1 MLSLVWQAWRSWKSA
16 KAVALL
22 AVLALAVGIGSTTAI
37 YTVIHAV
44 LLKPLP
50 YQHGERF
57 VALYGARFSEP
68 GQRSSLPYPDV
79 LAYQQ
84 RTHSFDVFG
93 WFRPDEFN
101 LTSPGQPQH
110 LNGIDVTPTLAAN
123 LGVNPILGRWFRN
136 GDTSFAVISNAL
148 WQRLGGRP
156 DILGQPLVLNGR
168 SYTVTGVMPP
178 WFRLPV
184 GGPGAG
190 QTRNDVW
197 LPLDP
202 RVEAQDLLSGVY
214 FCYGRLK
221 PGVTFTQAQADVKSV
236 AARIA
241 REDPAG
247 HPSYTAQLDDLRE
260 AVVQEA
266 RPTLLL
272 LLGAAGLLLLITCA
286 NVAGLL
292 VARSVARSRETAV
305 RVALGAAQGQLALQY
320 FSEGLLV
327 ALTGAAAGVLLS
339 FALVHIVVSLAA
351 EHIPRA
357 DEIAADWTVLLFAL
371 GAACLASVLSSLA
384 PLWQAIRTLPNE
396 VLSDGARASESMRH
410 RKLSQSLVIAEIAV
424 AFTLLAVSA
433 VLIAHLENL
442 AGMRPGF
449 DPDRLLTFQLDVP
462 EAQYGTAAKLRP
474 YQNRLL
480 RALES
485 IPAVQSATFSNQL
498 PLAGCCFSTTIYPE
512 GRTITPK
519 AVQRITFLVA
529 GPGYLPTMRIPLL
542 KGRFLKEQDTSE
554 NPTRAVID
562 QAAAR
567 YYWPNRDPVGAYARV
582 GGPSGDRVQVVGVV
596 GDVRNDG
603 LDNPTVPEIYFS
615 NAVYALQRMHFLVRS
630 ALSEKTLTPEIRRAI
645 QSVDAAQPIH
655 DVETMNEVVT
665 DSLSLQ
671 RVSSFMTGFFAVA
684 ALLLATLGVY
694 GVVAYSVRQRT
705 VEIGTRMALGATR
718 RDLMRL
724 VIGGGVKMAAY
735 GVAIGGVAVV
745 TAVWLLV
752 KALKISDLDPRSF
765 IYSTALIAGVA
776 AVASFFPAWRATLL
790 SPLVA
795 IRNEPGS
802 MWQSTKRGL
811 RQVVSQLVS
820 RADEDTEIS
829 EATLVSGL
837 IEAVRHAE
845 SFPAALDLALTTVC
859 EKIRAQSALLLEND
873 ASQTKGFLLS
883 RFRFYSSPLPLGEG
897 DYDTWLRWA
906 GEQKRE
912 YVAEIE
918 RLRETKAR
926 LAVPLRTRKEILG
939 VLLLGPPLARNE
951 YSAVQRHVL
960 GNCAQQFALLIENAR
975 LTDRVVEQEKLRR
988 DLALAAEVQRRLLPD
1003 KPPGSAAMGIAA
1015 VSVPARSVGGDYY
1028 DFLEVGGHQIGI
1040 ALADIAGKG
1049 VAAALIMSVVQASL
1063 RIISAEGNVSLPELA
1078 AKMNRFLYRS
1088 TGSNSYATFFYAQV
1102 DEHSRQ
1108 LRYVNAGHNPP
1119 YLLRFAASS
1128 APEIEELATG
1138 GTIIGMFPHANY
1150 EEASVPL
1157 QSGDVLVVFTDGV
1170 TEALN
1175 PREEEFG
1182 EERLQALLRRVAHL
1196 PVDEM
1201 STHISRELKDWIDD
1215 AAQYDD
1221 LTFIVMKVN

>member
-1 MLSLVWQAWRSWKSA
+1 M
-16 KAVALL
+16 ALL
-22 AVLALAVGIGSTTAI
+22 AVLALAAGIGSTTAI

-79 LAYQQ
+79 LSYRQ

-93 WFRPDEFN
+93 WFRLNQFN
-101 LTSPGQPQH
+101 LTSPGQTQH
-110 LNGIDVTPTLAAN
+110 LNGVEVTPTLAGN

-136 GDTSFAVISNAL
+136 GDTSVAVISNSL
-148 WQRLGGRP
+148 WRRLGGSP
-156 DILGQPLVLNGR
+156 NILSQTLALNGR
-168 SYTVTGVMPP
+168 SYTVIGVMPP

-184 GGPGAG
+184 GGPGAE

-202 RVEAQDLLSGVY
+202 RAEARDRISGIY
-214 FCYGRLK
+214 FCYARLK
-221 PGVTFTQAQADVKSV
+221 PGVTFVEAQAEVKRV
-236 AARIA
+236 AVSIA
-241 REDPAG
+241 REDPAS

-260 AVVQEA
+260 VVVHGV

-272 LLGAAGLLLLITCA
+272 LFGAAGLLLLITCA

-327 ALTGAAAGVLLS
+327 SLAGAAAGVLVSL
-339 FALVHIVVSLAA
+339 ALVYIVVSLAA
-351 EHIPRA
+351 EYIPRA
-357 DEIAADWTVLLFAL
+357 DEIAVDWTVLLFAL
-371 GAACLASVLSSLA
+371 ATACLTSILSSLV
-384 PLWQAIRTLPNE
+384 PLWQAVRTLPNE
-396 VLSDGARASESMRH
+396 VLSDGARASEGVRQ
-410 RKLSQSLVIAEIAV
+410 RRLSQSLVIAEIAV

-449 DPDRLLTFQLDVP
+449 GPDSLLAFQLDVG
-462 EAQYGTAAKLRP
+462 ETQYETAAKLHP
-474 YQNRLL
+474 YQTRLIH
-480 RALES
+480 ALEA
-485 IPAVQSATFSNQL
+485 IPAVQSVAFINQL
-498 PLAGCCFSTTIYPE
+498 PLAGCCFSTAIYPE
-512 GRTITPK
+512 GRSMDPN
-519 AVQRITFLVA
+519 AVQRIS
-529 GPGYLPTMRIPLL
+529 YLIASPAYLRTMRIPLL
-542 KGRFLKEQDTSE
+542 KGRFLNERDTSE
-554 NPTRAVID
+554 NPVPVAINE
-562 QAAAR
+562 AAAR
-567 YYWPNRDPVGAYARV
+567 YYWPNDDAIGAYGHLAGT
-582 GGPSGDRVQVVGVV
+582 GGSRFQVIGVV

-603 LDNPTVPEIYFS
+603 LGKPTVPEIYFS
-615 NAVYALQRMHFLVRS
+615 SALLALHRMHFLVRS
-630 ALSEKTLTPEIRRAI
+630 AVPKKILAVEIRRAV
-645 QSVDAAQPIH
+645 QQVDAAQPIH
-655 DVETMNEVVT
+655 SLETMKEVVA

-671 RVSSFMTGFFAVA
+671 RVGSFMTGFFALA

-705 VEIGTRMALGATR
+705 VEIGTRMALGAER
-718 RDLMRL
+718 SDLLHL
-724 VIGGGVKMAAY
+724 VIGGGIRMAVY
-735 GVAIGGVAVV
+735 GIVTGGIAVV
-745 TAVWLLV
+745 AAVWLLM
-752 KALKISDLDPRSF
+752 KALAIHHLDPRSF
-765 IYSTALIAGVA
+765 FYSTALMAGVA
-776 AVASFFPAWRATLL
+776 GLASFFPAWRATLL

-802 MWQSTKRGL
+802 MWQSTKEGL
-811 RQVVSQLVS
+811 RQVISQLVS
-820 RADEDTEIS
+820 RADEDVEIS
-829 EATLVSGL
+829 EAMLMSGL

-845 SFPAALDLALTTVC
+845 SFPAALDLALTTLC

-873 ASQTKGFLLS
+873 ASQTNAFLLS

-939 VLLLGPPLARNE
+939 VLLLGPPLAHNE
-951 YSAVQRHVL
+951 YSAVQRHLL

-1028 DFLEVGGHQIGI
+1028 DFLEVAGHQIGI

-1102 DEHSRQ
+1102 DEQSRQ

-1128 APEIEELATG
+1128 ALEIEELATG

-1150 EEASVPL
+1150 EEASVYL

-1182 EERLQALLRRVAHL
+1182 EERLKALLRRVAHL